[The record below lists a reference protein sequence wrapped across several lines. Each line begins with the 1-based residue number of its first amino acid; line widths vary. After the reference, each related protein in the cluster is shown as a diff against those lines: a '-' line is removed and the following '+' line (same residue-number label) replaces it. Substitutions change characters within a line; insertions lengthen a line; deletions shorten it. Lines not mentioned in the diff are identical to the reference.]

1 MGVCCL
7 DEPGSWADTLE
18 QAGIFIATLNRK
30 PGFHPLLGRQVAEV
44 ARQYGA
50 TILHCHHYSPFVYG
64 ALAALW
70 RPLRVIFTEHGRLA
84 DAPPSRKRR
93 IANRVWARI
102 PSAVFSVSDDLRSHM
117 IAEGFSKNRVAV
129 IRNGIDPLI
138 VPTEDARRKARASLG
153 LDDDQ
158 CALGAVG
165 RLDPVKSLDT
175 LLAAVSVLGGRLP
188 RLRVFAIGEGTERS
202 RLERLAAE
210 RGLEDR
216 VRFMGHREDVRQ
228 LLPGLD
234 LYVNTSSFEGI
245 SLTILEAM
253 AAEVAVIAT
262 AVGGTPEVV
271 VNRTTGLLVPPRDS
285 DALAA
290 AIEELVAS
298 AAQRNEFGAAG
309 RRRVEEFFTISRMV
323 DEYAAVYENLGAAV
337 TETGPRSAFASV
349 TPQDSYRA

>member
-1 MGVCCL
+1 M
-7 DEPGSWADTLE
+7 
-18 QAGIFIATLNRK
+18 
-30 PGFHPLLGRQVAEV
+30 
-44 ARQYGA
+44 
-50 TILHCHHYSPFVYG
+50 
-64 ALAALW
+64 
-70 RPLRVIFTEHGRLA
+70 
-84 DAPPSRKRR
+84 
-93 IANRVWARI
+93 
-102 PSAVFSVSDDLRSHM
+102 
-117 IAEGFSKNRVAV
+117 
-129 IRNGIDPLI
+129 
-138 VPTEDARRKARASLG
+138 
-153 LDDDQ
+153 
-158 CALGAVG
+158 
-165 RLDPVKSLDT
+165 
-175 LLAAVSVLGGRLP
+175 
-188 RLRVFAIGEGTERS
+188 
-202 RLERLAAE
+202 RLAAE